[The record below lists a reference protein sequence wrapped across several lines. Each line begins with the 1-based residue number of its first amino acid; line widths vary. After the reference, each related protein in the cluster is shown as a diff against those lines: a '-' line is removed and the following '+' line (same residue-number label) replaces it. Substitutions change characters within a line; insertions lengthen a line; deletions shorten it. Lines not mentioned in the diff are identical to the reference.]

1 MEKTLTRTNRDS
13 KDILARL
20 LAAENISVE
29 HQPVPTAFF
38 DTVSR
43 RLVLPL
49 WENMSNDLYDMLVG
63 HEVGHALFTPTGN
76 EKTKAA
82 IKHIDANAPE
92 GRIMSYLNVAED
104 VRIEK
109 AIKDKFPGLRRNFV
123 KAYKD
128 LAERDFFNIAGK
140 DHNDMSLIDRVNL
153 HFKIGNHI
161 DVTFSP
167 EEQVI
172 VDMVDA
178 ADDWD
183 SMVEAAKAMYGL
195 AKEQKKQE
203 QETQMAMPDVNGDF
217 QAPEGDE
224 GDEEGQS
231 MGNGSDDDNQD
242 EGQQEA
248 PSMGGSDDEQD
259 EEDSADSTSGG
270 GEDSG
275 ESMEDDT
282 DDGESADSQMS
293 DEADSTS
300 QTGGDQM
307 VDESDLPDDCQTQ
320 NSMNQQLQDNCTN
333 TDKYDQKR
341 RAYVTMPKADV
352 DTIVVPV
359 TQVMEDFRS
368 HLNSERFYPEHRENL
383 KTGAYEIFT
392 KFQKEM
398 SKTVNKMAQQFEMK
412 KSADQYKRRSISDS
426 GVIDTVKMINY
437 RWSDDIF
444 LKNTT
449 LPGAKS
455 HGLVMFVDWSGSMS
469 DRMADTLKQLM
480 TLVLFCKK
488 VNIPYDVYA
497 FTSSYGRD
505 EDFATSKNY
514 KVGDARINEFR
525 LLNLISS
532 SMKNRDWTEMMT
544 YVTMLTNCYVGRY
557 YNSYTGSQESKDP
570 IFTPS
575 FSVSPRGYSLGM
587 TPLDDCIVTASEIVK
602 TFQKN
607 HKLQIVNAV
616 FLTDG
621 HTSVSPLGDSWRGA
635 GQWNG
640 EKFEHDHDAKS
651 VLRGRNGKIYNNH
664 KNTTDNLLEWFTD
677 ETGVP
682 AIGIFL
688 CEARDLYYGD
698 FTDKQMEEFKT
709 KKCLEAGRHGGYSNY
724 YVIDTKTKKFKG
736 VDDLKEDASAIAVK
750 NAFVRE
756 SKIRKTQLQIMNK
769 FVDKISMETV

>member
-1 MEKTLTRTNRDS
+1 MTRTNRDS

-20 LAAENISVE
+20 LAAENIAVE
-29 HQPVPTAFF
+29 HQPVPTAYF

-63 HEVGHALFTPTGN
+63 HEVGHALFTPNGN
-76 EKTKAA
+76 DKTKAA

-92 GRIMSYLNVAED
+92 GRIMNYLNVAED

-128 LAERDFFNIAGK
+128 LAERDFFGIAGK

-161 DVTFSP
+161 DVTFST

-203 QETQMAMPDVNGDF
+203 QETQMAMPDENGDF
-217 QAPEGDE
+217 QAPAGDE

-231 MGNGSDDDNQD
+231 MGMGSDDDNQD
-242 EGQQEA
+242 EGEQEGA
-248 PSMGGSDDEQD
+248 SMGGDDEQGD
-259 EEDSADSTSGG
+259 DSAESTSGG
-270 GEDSG
+270 GDDSG

-282 DDGESADSQMS
+282 DDGESADGQSSTNS
-293 DEADSTS
+293 DSA
-300 QTGGDQM
+300 QGGGTQHSDQM
-307 VDESDLPDDCQTQ
+307 VNESELPDDCETQ
-320 NSMNQQLQDNCTN
+320 NAMNQQLQDQCTN
-333 TDKYDQKR
+333 TDQYDQKR
-341 RAYVTMPKADV
+341 RAYITMPKPNTDE
-352 DTIVVPV
+352 IIVPV

-368 HLNSERFYPEHRENL
+368 HLEQRSYSDHRVNL
-383 KTGAYEIFT
+383 KNGAYEVFT
-392 KFQKEM
+392 KFQREM

-497 FTSSYGRD
+497 FTGSYKCD
-505 EDFATSKNY
+505 NDFETGKSY
-514 KVGDARINEFR
+514 KVGDAQIGQFR

-544 YVTMLTNCYVGRY
+544 YVTMLACTFVQSYYSTTTGRHESRDTILDS
-557 YNSYTGSQESKDP
+557 SYGSK
-570 IFTPS
+570 
-575 FSVSPRGYSLGM
+575 PRGYSLGM

-602 TFQKN
+602 NFQKN
-607 HKLQIVNAV
+607 NKLQIVNAV
-616 FLTDG
+616 FMTDG
-621 HTSVSPLGDSWRGA
+621 HTSSSPIGGHWGGA
-635 GQWNG
+635 KQWNG
-640 EKFEHDHDAKS
+640 EEFEYDHDAKA
-651 VLRGRNGKIYNNH
+651 VLKGRNGKIFNNH
-664 KNTTDNLLEWFTD
+664 KNSTDNLLEWFTA

-688 CEARDLYYGD
+688 CEQRDLYYHNLTNEQVD
-698 FTDKQMEEFKT
+698 EFKV
-709 KKCLEAGRHGGYSNY
+709 KKCLEIGSHGGYSNY

-736 VDDLKEDASAIAVK
+736 VDDLNDNASVIAVK

-756 SKIRKTQLQIMNK
+756 SKILKTQQQIMNK

>member
-1 MEKTLTRTNRDS
+1 MTRINRDS

-20 LAAENISVE
+20 LATENISVE
-29 HQPVPTAFF
+29 HQPVPTAYF
-38 DTVSR
+38 DTANR

-49 WENMSNDLYDMLVG
+49 WENMDNDLYDMLVG
-63 HEVGHALFTPTGN
+63 HEVGHALFTPEGVD
-76 EKTKAA
+76 KTKAA
-82 IKHIDANAPE
+82 IKHIDASAPE
-92 GRIMSYLNVAED
+92 GRVMNYLNVAED

-123 KAYKD
+123 KAYKS
-128 LAERDFFNIAGK
+128 LAERDFFDIAGK
-140 DHNDMSLIDRVNL
+140 NHNEMSLIDRVNL

-183 SMVEAAKAMYGL
+183 SMVEAARAMYGL
-195 AKEQKKQE
+195 AKEQKKQR
-203 QETQMAMPDVNGDF
+203 QETQQAMPDMNGDF
-217 QAPEGDE
+217 QAPSGDE

-248 PSMGGSDDEQD
+248 PSMGGDESDD
-259 EEDSADSTSGG
+259 DSAESTSGS

-275 ESMEDDT
+275 DSMEDDT

-293 DEADSTS
+293 DNPS
-300 QTGGDQM
+300 QSGGNQHADQM
-307 VDESDLPDDCQTQ
+307 VDESQLPDECQTQ
-320 NSMNQQLQDNCTN
+320 NAMNQQLQDQCTN

-341 RAYVTMPKADV
+341 RAYVTMPKANV
-352 DTIVVPV
+352 DEIVVPV
-359 TQVMEDFRS
+359 AQVMDDFRNYIGS
-368 HLNSERFYPEHRENL
+368 AKDAYAPSYVNSGDRL
-383 KTGAYEIFT
+383 KNGAYEVFT

-469 DRMADTLKQLM
+469 ERMADTLKQLM

-497 FTSSYGRD
+497 FTSNYGRDD

-514 KVGDARINEFR
+514 KVGDARIGEFR

-544 YVTMLTNCYVGRY
+544 YVTMLANCFALSFYNTN
-557 YNSYTGSQESKDP
+557 TGSYETRDGILDP
-570 IFTPS
+570 KFGAR
-575 FSVSPRGYSLGM
+575 PRGYGLGM

-602 TFQKN
+602 NFKSN

-621 HTSVSPLGDSWRGA
+621 QTSCSPIGDNWRGA
-635 GQWNG
+635 RQWDG
-640 EKFEHDHDAKS
+640 EKFESDYDAKS
-651 VLRGRNGKIYNNH
+651 ILKGRGGRIYNNH
-664 KNTTDNLLEWFTD
+664 KDSTDNLLEWFTD

-688 CEARDLYYGD
+688 CQERDLYYHNL
-698 FTDKQMEEFKT
+698 TNEQLEEFKT
-709 KKCLEAGRHGGYSNY
+709 KKCLEIGSHGGYSDY
-724 YVIDTKTKKFKG
+724 YVIDTKNKKFKG
-736 VDDLKEDASAIAVK
+736 VDDLKDNASAIAVK

>member
-1 MEKTLTRTNRDS
+1 MEKTLNRTNRDS

-20 LAAENISVE
+20 LAAENIDVE
-29 HQPVPTAFF
+29 HQPVPTAYF

-76 EKTKAA
+76 DKTKAA
-82 IKHIDANAPE
+82 IKHIDADAPE
-92 GRIMSYLNVAED
+92 GRIMNYLNVAED

-109 AIKDKFPGLRRNFV
+109 AIKDKFPGLRRNFT

-128 LAERDFFNIAGK
+128 LAERDFFGIAGK
-140 DHNDMSLIDRVNL
+140 DHNDMSFIDRVNIY
-153 HFKIGNHI
+153 FKIGMHV

-178 ADDWD
+178 AYDWD

-203 QETQMAMPDVNGDF
+203 QETKMAMPDGDGEF
-217 QAPEGDE
+217 QAPADGEGDA
-224 GDEEGQS
+224 EGQS
-231 MGNGSDDDNQD
+231 MGMGSDDDNQD
-242 EGQQEA
+242 EGEQEGA
-248 PSMGGSDDEQD
+248 SMGGDDEQGD
-259 EEDSADSTSGG
+259 DSADSTSGG

-282 DDGESADSQMS
+282 DDGESADSQS
-293 DEADSTS
+293 STNADSAQS
-300 QTGGDQM
+300 GGTQHADQM
-307 VDESDLPDDCQTQ
+307 IDESELPDDCETQ
-320 NSMNQQLQDNCTN
+320 KSMNQQLQDNCTN
-333 TDKYDQKR
+333 ADQYDQKR
-341 RAYVTMPKADV
+341 RSYVTMPKSNTDKV
-352 DTIVVPV
+352 IVPV
-359 TQVMEDFRS
+359 TQVMDDFRQYIVTC
-368 HLNSERFYPEHRENL
+368 NREDTKN
-383 KTGAYEIFT
+383 GAYGVFT
-392 KFQKEM
+392 NFQKEM

-426 GVIDTVKMINY
+426 GIIDTIKMINY

-449 LPGAKS
+449 IPGAKS
-455 HGLVMFVDWSGSMS
+455 HGLVMFIDWSGSMA
-469 DRMADTLKQLM
+469 DRMADTMKQLM

-497 FTSSYGRD
+497 FTGSYKED
-505 EDFATSKNY
+505 EVDAGKNY
-514 KVGDARINEFR
+514 KVGDAQLGQFR
-525 LLNLISS
+525 LLNLVSS

-544 YVTMLTNCYVGRY
+544 YVTMLANSFVHTYYSTSSGR
-557 YNSYTGSQESKDP
+557 SESRDTILDP
-570 IFTPS
+570 QYG
-575 FSVSPRGYSLGM
+575 VRPRGYSLGM
-587 TPLDDCIVTASEIVK
+587 TPLDDCIVAASEIVK
-602 TFQKN
+602 TFKQN

-616 FLTDG
+616 FMTDG
-621 HTSVSPLGDSWRGA
+621 HTSMSPLGDGWRGSIVWT
-635 GQWNG
+635 GD
-640 EKFEHDHDAKS
+640 KFEQERDVKT
-651 VLRGRNGKIYNNH
+651 VLKGRNGKIYNDH
-664 KNTTDNLLEWFTD
+664 KSTTDNLLEWFTD
-677 ETGVP
+677 KTGIP

-688 CEARDLYYGD
+688 CDARDLYYSNFD
-698 FTDKQMEEFKT
+698 DKQMEEFKT
-709 KKCLEAGRHGGYSNY
+709 KKCLEVGKHGGYSNY

-736 VDDLKEDASAIAVK
+736 VDDLNDNASAIAVR

-756 SKIRKTQLQIMNK
+756 SKIRKTQQQIMNK